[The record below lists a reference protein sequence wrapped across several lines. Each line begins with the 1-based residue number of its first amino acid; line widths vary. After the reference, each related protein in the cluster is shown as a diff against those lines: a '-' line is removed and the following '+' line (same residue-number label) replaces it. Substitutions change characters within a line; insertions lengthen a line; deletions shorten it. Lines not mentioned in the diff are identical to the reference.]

1 MAQLVVWDII
11 SLDGY
16 FEGDQPW
23 DLRLHEH
30 LWGEDLRQLSLEIGE
45 EAELL
50 VFGRRTYEG
59 MASHWPHD
67 TTEPEIARY
76 MNEIPKLVASRTI
89 TSSSWNNTVVTADI
103 MTELS
108 QRKASTNG
116 PIYVFG
122 SAELVDGLLDAG
134 LVDDPLVEPGD
145 QAAGADALAG
155 RWAAAARRGVAAAC
169 RAGCA
174 AARRVGCAAAFRAG

>member
-1 MAQLVVWDII
+1 MAQLVVWDIL

-30 LWGEDLRQLSLEIGE
+30 LWGEDLRQLSLQIGE

-59 MASHWPHD
+59 MASHWPQD
-67 TTEPEIARY
+67 ATEPEIARY
-76 MNEIPKLVASRTI
+76 MNAMPKLVASRTI

-103 MTELS
+103 MTELR
-108 QRKASTNG
+108 QRKAAANG

-122 SAELVDGLLDAG
+122 SAELVDGLLEAG
-134 LVDDPLVEPGD
+134 LVDELLLGIAPVVLGSGNPFFK
-145 QAAGADALAG
+145 AAHRQRDLILLETHVADTG
-155 RWAAAARRGVAAAC
+155 GVILRYA
-169 RAGCA
+169 
-174 AARRVGCAAAFRAG
+174 VS